1 MANLQEL
8 KARMKSVQDTQ
19 KITNAMY
26 LIASNELRK
35 AKRDLEHAHP
45 YFDAVRTEIK
55 RVFRTLKDI
64 DHPYVY
70 PKDIADF
77 SFGTYGILIITSD
90 KSLAGTYNQN
100 VIKEALKLIKSH
112 KDVKLF
118 VVGEYGRNY
127 FLTHQQKIVEDFHYS
142 PAHATLDEAREI
154 TDILLQE
161 YNEQKISKIFVIYT
175 TMLNPLE
182 EETKSTRLL
191 PFHRDYFD
199 DSKQEKQ
206 VLHEFEFV
214 PSPEKVLNNVIESY
228 IQGFIYGAL
237 VDSFTSEENARIKAM
252 NQANE
257 NAKEIIE
264 NLAIER
270 NQIRQANITEEINE
284 VSAGAKAQQ
293 KERKQRRKD

>member
-35 AKRDLEHAHP
+35 AKRELTNAQP
-45 YFDAVRTEIK
+45 YFAAVRTEIK
-55 RVFRTLKDI
+55 RIFRTLKEI
-64 DHPYVY
+64 EHPYIY
-70 PKDIADF
+70 PKNIEDF
-77 SFGTYGILIITSD
+77 PFGTYGILVITSD
-90 KSLAGTYNQN
+90 KSLAGAYNQN
-100 VIKEALKLIKSH
+100 VIKESLKLIESH

-127 FLTHQQKIVEDFHYS
+127 FLTHQQNIMADFNYS

-154 TDILLQE
+154 TNILLQE
-161 YNEQKISKIFVIYT
+161 YNEQKIRKIFVVYT
-175 TMLNPLE
+175 TMINPLE
-182 EETKSTRLL
+182 EETRSTRLL
-191 PFHRDYFD
+191 PLHRDYFD
-199 DSKQEKQ
+199 DSKQEKEI
-206 VLHEFEFV
+206 LHEFEFI

-252 NQANE
+252 DQANE

-264 NLAIER
+264 NLAIAG

-293 KERKQRRKD
+293 KERKQRSR